1 MKHFFLHD
9 VVKFNMHDAYFIQK
23 QDPCGAMGL
32 FMIQKCL
39 AIIRM
44 LSYDMAIG
52 VRDKYVWII
61 KNTTME
67 SLRCFC

>member
-32 FMIQKCL
+32 FMIQKCV

-44 LSYDMAIG
+44 FSYDMAIG
-52 VRDKYVWII
+52 VMDKYVWKI
-61 KNTTME
+61 KNSTTE